1 MSWKGR
7 VLMFIIPTLREF
19 MDNPMGKGSNAIPSR
34 QLVRDDLTR
43 RLGTVLRHKDKKITV
58 DIYKDGDHYFYHLT
72 IPSESEDRRN
82 TYDVVLEFFA
92 DELPPGVKK
101 EKNMNHYQVRF
112 FSNSPSFTYTYA
124 YAFDLYGF
132 FIKELSNKYRVQVLD
147 NPPVTRNPAEVINY
161 EKSIFFAVS
170 YLLQHPRFLDKTYIE
185 TSAKRLTKEIFQR
198 KIRTTDLI
206 EMQIKQEEQR
216 LKREREKD
224 ISKREVKQREPRLG
238 TVGKTQARGGIRK
251 IEKIKPKGK
260 IRPRR

>member
-1 MSWKGR
+1 M
-7 VLMFIIPTLREF
+7 
-19 MDNPMGKGSNAIPSR
+19 
-34 QLVRDDLTR
+34 
-43 RLGTVLRHKDKKITV
+43 
-58 DIYKDGDHYFYHLT
+58 
-72 IPSESEDRRN
+72 
-82 TYDVVLEFFA
+82 
-92 DELPPGVKK
+92 
-101 EKNMNHYQVRF
+101 
-112 FSNSPSFTYTYA
+112 
-124 YAFDLYGF
+124 YGF